1 MNEHLL
7 STVDIR
13 TKELEQA
20 NNEIKMGS
28 LELDNFIYKSSHD
41 IKGPLARLLGICH
54 VALLDVQH
62 EKSQMYFK
70 MLNQTSHLLNDIFNK
85 LKIVIDINT
94 KSAVHVP
101 LYFK

>member
-20 NNEIKMGS
+20 NMEIKMVS

-54 VALLDVQH
+54 VAMLDVQD
-62 EKSQMYFK
+62 EKSRRYFE
-70 MLNQTSHLLNDIFNK
+70 MLNQTSQLLNDIFNK
-85 LKIVIDINT
+85 LQTVSDITT
-94 KSAVHVP
+94 KNIEHIGGD
-101 LYFK
+101 